1 MVCRL
6 FTFGFIRATATIAPM
21 SALYTQPLSTVP
33 DLLALHA
40 IRRDLFPAL
49 LQSSGQEGWDVLF
62 ALPQQIRIYPHHD
75 AAAFVRDLAALPCGA
90 ARTTELPFSGGWLVY
105 AGYELLE
112 VFEPT
117 VPARNDESFPVA
129 ALIRCPAAVLV
140 ERACGRATLVAESAE
155 LLAALEAALAE
166 VCWQPAPTPVVR
178 VAEDDPQAFL
188 DGVARCKRYIYEG
201 DVFQVNLSRGWD
213 IELAGGNAAD
223 VYAHLRE
230 ANPAPFSALLDLG
243 AQQIISSSPER
254 LAQVRDDVIDT
265 RPIAG
270 THRRSADPIEDAA
283 LKERLLE
290 TAKERAEHIMLVDL
304 ERNDLGRIAVP
315 GSVEVNELMAV
326 ATYAFVHHIESN
338 VRARLR
344 PGLNPAD
351 ILRALFPGGT
361 ITGCPKVRCM
371 QIIRE
376 LEDRPRQAYTGSLG
390 YINRDG
396 SMDLNILIR
405 TFMQSGKQLYFRAGA
420 GIVADSDPERELME
434 TRHKARGLLR
444 ALGIDG

>member
-1 MVCRL
+1 MPGRL
-6 FTFGFIRATATIAPM
+6 FTYNCAM
-21 SALYTQPLSTVP
+21 SAMHTRILASVP

-40 IRRDLFPAL
+40 VRRDLFPGL
-49 LQSSGQEGWDVLF
+49 LQSSGPEGWDILF
-62 ALPQQIRIYPHHD
+62 ALPRHQRIYLH
-75 AAAFVRDLAALPCGA
+75 AEASQFVRDLAELPCEA
-90 ARTTELPFSGGWLVY
+90 MPDSTLPFTGGWLVY

-117 VPARNDESFPVA
+117 VPAREDESLPLA

-140 ERACGRATLVAESAE
+140 KRATGVAMLVAESAAE
-155 LLAALEAALAE
+155 LAALEVAIRPVRWLA
-166 VCWQPAPTPVVR
+166 QAPVVAT
-178 VAEDDPQAFL
+178 VSEDAPQAFL
-188 DGVARCKRYIYEG
+188 DGVLRCKRYIYEG

-213 IELAGGNAAD
+213 IGLGADTTAAD
-223 VYAHLRE
+223 VYAQLRE
-230 ANPAPFSALLDLG
+230 ANPAPFSALLELG
-243 AQQIISSSPER
+243 GCQIISSSPER
-254 LAQVRDDVIDT
+254 LVEVRDSLIQT

-270 THRRSADPIEDAA
+270 THPRSFDPVEDAA
-283 LKERLLE
+283 LKDKLIN
-290 TAKERAEHIMLVDL
+290 TAKERAEHVMLVDL

-315 GSVEVNELMAV
+315 GTVEVNELMAV

-344 PGLNPAD
+344 DGLTADD

-376 LEDRPRQAYTGSLG
+376 LEDRPRFAYTGSLG
-390 YINRDG
+390 YLNRDG
-396 SMDLNILIR
+396 SLDLNILIR
-405 TFMQSGKQLYFRAGA
+405 TFMQSDNQLYFRAGA

-444 ALGIDG
+444 ALGVAG

>member
-1 MVCRL
+1 MVL
-6 FTFGFIRATATIAPM
+6 AAFPFGFIRAAATIAPM
-21 SALYTQPLSTVP
+21 SALYTQSLSIVP

-40 IRRDLFPAL
+40 ARRDLFPAL
-49 LQSSGQEGWDVLF
+49 LQSCGPEGWDMLF
-62 ALPQQIRIYPHHD
+62 ALPQQTRIYLQHE
-75 AAAFVRDLAALPCGA
+75 AAMFVRDLAALPRSSPIA
-90 ARTTELPFSGGWLVY
+90 TDLPFSGGWLVY

-117 VPARNDESFPVA
+117 VPARDTGSFPVA
-129 ALIRCPAAVLV
+129 TLIRCPAAVLV
-140 ERACGRATLVAESAE
+140 ERTSARAMLVAESAQE
-155 LLAALEAALAE
+155 LAALQAALAD
-166 VCWQPAPTPVVR
+166 VSWQPAPLKVAR

-188 DGVARCKRYIYEG
+188 DGAAKCKRYIYEG

-213 IELAGGNAAD
+213 VELAMGSAAD
-223 VYAHLRE
+223 VYARLRE

-243 AQQIISSSPER
+243 VQQIISSSPER
-254 LAQVRDDVIDT
+254 LVQLRGDLIDT

-270 THRRSADPIEDAA
+270 THRRSADPVEDAA
-283 LKERLLE
+283 LKARLLE

-344 PGLNPAD
+344 PGLNAAD

-376 LEDRPRQAYTGSLG
+376 LEDRPRLAYTGSLG

-396 SMDLNILIR
+396 SLDLNILIR
-405 TFMQSGKQLYFRAGA
+405 TFMQSGQQLYFRAGA

-444 ALGIDG
+444 ALGVDG